1 MNDDDNDPFVFEEIF
16 GETKEDKLQTIW
28 RYLEELRKR
37 EKRQAGLR
45 QESIPTASPN
55 DLKIDEVVALM
66 KEIGGGGHL
75 QLYYSLK
82 WDWAFG
88 RDELGAPSGFIA
100 TLGAGHQAKRF
111 AT

>member
-1 MNDDDNDPFVFEEIF
+1 M
-16 GETKEDKLQTIW
+16 L
-28 RYLEELRKR
+28 
-37 EKRQAGLR
+37 
-45 QESIPTASPN
+45 
-55 DLKIDEVVALM
+55 VVASTNEGLSSL
-66 KEIGGGGHL
+66 ISGGGGQL